1 MFIFIGYFCYSIVL
15 VLDEVWDP
23 MNFGAL
29 VRTSYF
35 LGVDKIVICAKN
47 SAPLS
52 PTVSKASAG
61 AVELVTIYST
71 NNLMKFLDKSVE
83 NGWQVVGTD
92 LGETSIPLEDYS
104 TNQKP
109 TIVVLGNEGHG
120 IRTNIL
126 KRCNTL
132 IKISKHCPSSDVTNV
147 VEVGSDE
154 TVDSLNVSVT
164 GGIILHHLLND
175 RKKLK

>member
-1 MFIFIGYFCYSIVL
+1 
-15 VLDEVWDP
+15 

-61 AVELVTIYST
+61 AVELTAIYST
-71 NNLMKFLDKSVE
+71 KNLMNFLDKSVA

-92 LGETSIPLEDYS
+92 LGPKATPLSEFS
-104 TNQKP
+104 VGNKP
-109 TIVVLGNEGHG
+109 TILVLGNEGHG
-120 IRTNIL
+120 MRTNI
-126 KRCNTL
+126 KNRCTSMVRINRPTG
-132 IKISKHCPSSDVTNV
+132 SVGASAAVAAADSNAESESGDVAADGESSGGGGGGEGG
-147 VEVGSDE
+147 VE
-154 TVDSLNVSVT
+154 VDSLNVSVT
-164 GGIILHHLLND
+164 GGIILNHLLQA
-175 RKKLK
+175 RK